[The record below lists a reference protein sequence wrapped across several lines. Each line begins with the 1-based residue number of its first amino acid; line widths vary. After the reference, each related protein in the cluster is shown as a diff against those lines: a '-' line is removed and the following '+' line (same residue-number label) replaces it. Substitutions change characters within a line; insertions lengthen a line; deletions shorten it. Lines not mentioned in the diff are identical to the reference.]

1 MVGLEAILRAVH
13 VAFQLRIAQVAKRV
27 DAADELV
34 ELEDRAPRR
43 VRRGVGAQ
51 LADQRAL
58 RHFLQ
63 PECGDDPVDV
73 RLLAMDEIAVDFP
86 DWPNQARLILCWIVS
101 AVEFF
106 QLRVEVGEARLEP
119 PAKPMQDGEV
129 GLVDAVH
136 VAGDRGRH
144 DVRRVAI
151 PDVEHVVGLV
161 VVRADQVAVERD
173 VVAQQRVGD
182 HAARARSTC
191 ANSAPSR
198 SAVRR

>member
-86 DWPNQARLILCWIVS
+86 GLAESGTPDTVLDRQRSRVLSIAR
-101 AVEFF
+101 
-106 QLRVEVGEARLEP
+106 
-119 PAKPMQDGEV
+119 
-129 GLVDAVH
+129 
-136 VAGDRGRH
+136 
-144 DVRRVAI
+144 
-151 PDVEHVVGLV
+151 
-161 VVRADQVAVERD
+161 
-173 VVAQQRVGD
+173 
-182 HAARARSTC
+182 
-191 ANSAPSR
+191 
-198 SAVRR
+198 

>member
-1 MVGLEAILRAVH
+1 
-13 VAFQLRIAQVAKRV
+13 
-27 DAADELV
+27 
-34 ELEDRAPRR
+34 
-43 VRRGVGAQ
+43 
-51 LADQRAL
+51 
-58 RHFLQ
+58 
-63 PECGDDPVDV
+63 
-73 RLLAMDEIAVDFP
+73 MDEIAVDFP

-182 HAARARSTC
+182 HALAAPEVLARIARLHGRPFDAEFLPVDGTVQ
-191 ANSAPSR
+191 R
-198 SAVRR
+198 FEVERVVWEDR

>member
-136 VAGDRGRH
+136 VAPVIAVGMMS
-144 DVRRVAI
+144 DVLRYQMSNTWWA
-151 PDVEHVVGLV
+151 
-161 VVRADQVAVERD
+161 
-173 VVAQQRVGD
+173 
-182 HAARARSTC
+182 S
-191 ANSAPSR
+191 
-198 SAVRR
+198 